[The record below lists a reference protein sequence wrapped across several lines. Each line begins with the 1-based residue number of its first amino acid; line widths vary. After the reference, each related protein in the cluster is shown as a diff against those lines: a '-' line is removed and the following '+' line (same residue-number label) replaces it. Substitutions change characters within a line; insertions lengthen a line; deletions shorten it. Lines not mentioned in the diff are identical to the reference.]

1 MEQKIAG
8 EKAMDP
14 MPLSFE
20 TLMAYLNRSIGQV
33 QDPRKPSNATQYH
46 LSDVVLG
53 AFSVFFMQCES
64 FLEHQRQMSS
74 RCGQNNAQTLFG
86 LLRVPTDAQIRNV
99 MDAIPAVQFSGV
111 FHWIYQALKRGGFL
125 KPYEYLGG
133 HLLVTLDGT
142 QYHSSNKVHCD
153 CCSSRTHKNG
163 TIHYFHSAIL
173 PVIVAPGK
181 SEVIALAPEFITP
194 QDGAEKQDC
203 EINAAKRWLAKSSN
217 CFEGQPLTLLGDD
230 LYSRQPMCETII
242 AGGNNFILT
251 CLPES
256 HESLYDWLDYLERLG
271 EVKTLVIR
279 QYSKKTKDIYHYRY
293 VNQVPLRDGQPA
305 LLVNWCELVLTRES
319 DGKVLYKNAF
329 ITQHFLD
336 EQNLPQVVVAGRCR
350 WKTENESHNVLKTKG
365 YHLEHNFG
373 HGRQH
378 LSATLLTL
386 NLLAFLFHTVLALV
400 DMTYQKIRQQRGTR
414 KGFFQDVLSLTK
426 YLLFEGW
433 QALID
438 FMLADAPPKKRTNS
452 S

>member
-1 MEQKIAG
+1 
-8 EKAMDP
+8 MDP

-33 QDPRKPSNATQYH
+33 KDPRQPSNATQYH

-53 AFSVFFMQCES
+53 AFSAFFMQCES

-86 LLRVPTDAQIRNV
+86 LVRVPTDAQIRNV
-99 MDAIPAVQFSGV
+99 MDLIPAVQFSVV

-163 TIHYFHSAIL
+163 TINYFHSVIL

-194 QDGAEKQDC
+194 QDGTEKQDC
-203 EINAAKRWLAKSSN
+203 EINAAKRWLAKSADG
-217 CFEGQPLTLLGDD
+217 FEGQPLTLLGDD
-230 LYSRQPMCETII
+230 LYSRQPMCETTI
-242 AGGNNFILT
+242 AGGNNFIFT

-256 HESLYDWLDYLERLG
+256 HKSLYDWLDYLERIG

-279 QYSKKTKDIYHYRY
+279 QYSKKTREVYHYRY

-336 EQNLPQVVVAGRCR
+336 DQSLPQVVAAGRCR